1 MSSSRSGIERAHATW
16 RRLVTAGLF
25 TAVLVAGVLPSAQSM
40 AQPRRPDVDI
50 EAAYYRQPQLVDR
63 ALARLEPPRPGR
75 TELYFVSFAGFGT
88 EAVFKR
94 EALAVQELFDE
105 RFDTTGRS
113 LALVNHVTTLDSI
126 PLANMTNLDLV
137 LQHLGR
143 LIDRNRDVL
152 FLFVTSHGNKGLI
165 AVDMPGFGFNTLTPE
180 RLKSV
185 LDRSGIRN
193 RIVVLSACHSGS
205 FIPALAD
212 ANTLV
217 ITAAHA
223 DRTSFGCDDRR
234 QWTYFGDAYFNQALR
249 RETSFVRAFDEAKR
263 LIRQWE
269 RREKLPASQP
279 QIAGGAAMRAV
290 LAAIGHGD

>member
-1 MSSSRSGIERAHATW
+1 MRTNPSDVRQALAIW
-16 RRLVTAGLF
+16 RRLAATALLSALLGI
-25 TAVLVAGVLPSAQSM
+25 GVLAPASSI
-40 AQPRRPDVDI
+40 AQPRQPAMDV
-50 EAAYYRQPQLVDR
+50 EAAYYRQPQLVEA
-63 ALARLEPPRPGR
+63 ALSRLEPPRPGR
-75 TELYFVSFAGFGT
+75 TEMYFVSFAGFGG

-94 EALAVQELFDE
+94 EALAVQELFDQ
-105 RFDTTGRS
+105 RFDTAGRS
-113 LALVNHVTTLDSI
+113 LALVNHATTLNKV
-126 PLANMTNLDLV
+126 PLANLTNLDLV

-152 FLFVTSHGNKGLI
+152 FLFVTSHGEKGMI
-165 AVDMPGFGFNTLTPE
+165 AVDMPGFSFNVLTPE
-180 RLKSV
+180 RLKSI
-185 LDRSGIRN
+185 LDRSGIKN
-193 RIVVLSACHSGS
+193 RVVVLSACHSGS
-205 FIPALAD
+205 FIPTLAD

-249 RETSFVRAFDEAKR
+249 RETSFARAFDEAKR
-263 LIRQWE
+263 LIRLWE

>member
-1 MSSSRSGIERAHATW
+1 MSSSWPGIKRAHAIW
-16 RRLVTAGLF
+16 QRLVTAGLF
-25 TAVLVAGVLPSAQSM
+25 TAVLAVGLPSTQSI

-50 EAAYYRQPQLVDR
+50 EAAYYRQPQLVER
-63 ALARLEPPRPGR
+63 ALSRLEPPRPGR
-75 TELYFVSFAGFGT
+75 TELYFVSFAGFGP

-105 RFDTTGRS
+105 RFDTAGRS

-126 PLANMTNLDLV
+126 PLANITNLDLV

-143 LIDRNRDVL
+143 LIDRNRDML
-152 FLFVTSHGNKGLI
+152 FLFVTSHGDKGMI

-193 RIVVLSACHSGS
+193 RVVVLSACHSGS

-263 LIRQWE
+263 LIRLWE